1 MFFLKISFFFTVLTL
16 TTACGTYN
24 VFEAL
29 EKEKPKNLKQ
39 AAIFLE
45 EGNPAKAKEVILSQI
60 PQPAQLVLQNSSPEV
75 ETFEY
80 SQELAT
86 SMVGVE
92 NGGQIL
98 SMYAMA
104 EAQTTN
110 VNALNILVDIAQ
122 IDADLK
128 SGASLMLLDQ
138 ASDEAA
144 IATFGP
150 AMPPRCYED
159 ATEVNSSLDKAIAI
173 LLATSILAGF
183 DTEDIENKARELRA
197 SLLKEDLFN
206 AAIYSQVNVIC
217 PVLEFDKDKDRKISE
232 EEAAAISD
240 ERAEDL
246 YQRINEAI
254 NFVQAMVDKTP
265 GNENLDKALS
275 RMKSYLEK
283 IDSLDEVLSIGDKI
297 RAFLVSQSK

>member
-1 MFFLKISFFFTVLTL
+1 MISKITIILLLFSSVV
-16 TTACGTYN
+16 ACGTYN
-24 VFEAL
+24 VFTTL
-29 EKEKPKNLKQ
+29 EKEKPQNLRQ
-39 AAIFLE
+39 AALLLE
-45 EGNPAKAKEVILSQI
+45 EGNPVKAKEVILSQI
-60 PQPAQLVLQNSSPEV
+60 PQPAQLVLQESSPSDN
-75 ETFEY
+75 TFDY
-80 SQELAT
+80 SQELAAT
-86 SMVGVE
+86 MTGVE

-104 EAQTTN
+104 EAQTSN

-122 IDADLK
+122 VDADLK
-128 SGASLMLLDQ
+128 SGASLNLTDQ

-159 ATEVNSSLDKAIAI
+159 AMSVNQSLDKAIAI

-197 SLLKEDLFN
+197 SLLKEDLFS
-206 AAIYSQVNVIC
+206 AAIYTQVNVIC
-217 PVLEFDKDKDRKISE
+217 PVLEFDTDKDKKISE

-246 YQRINEAI
+246 YNRINEAI
-254 NFVQAMVDKTP
+254 SFVQAMVDKTP
-265 GNENLDKALS
+265 GNENLEKALS
-275 RMKSYLEK
+275 RMQSYLEK
-283 IDSLDEVLSIGDKI
+283 IDSLDESLSIGDKI
-297 RAFLVSQSK
+297 RGFLVSQSK

>member
-1 MFFLKISFFFTVLTL
+1 MLRIKISLIFVFFASV
-16 TTACGTYN
+16 TACGTYN
-24 VFEAL
+24 VFEDL
-29 EKEKPKNLKQ
+29 EQENPQNLKQ
-39 AAIFLE
+39 AALLLE
-45 EGNPAKAKEVILSQI
+45 EGNPSKAKEVILSQI
-60 PQPAQLVLQNSSPEV
+60 PQPAQLVLQTESPNV

-92 NGGQIL
+92 SGGQIL

-104 EAQTTN
+104 EAQTSN

-122 IDADLK
+122 IDANLK
-128 SGASLMLLDQ
+128 SGATLRLLDQ
-138 ASDEAA
+138 ASDDAA

-159 ATEVNSSLDKAIAI
+159 AIEINQSLDKAIAI
-173 LLATSILAGF
+173 LIATSILAGF
-183 DTEDIENKARELRA
+183 DTADIENKARELRA

-206 AAIYSQVNVIC
+206 AAIFSQVNVIC
-217 PVLEFDKDKDRKISE
+217 PVLEFDRDKDKKISA
-232 EEAAAISD
+232 EEATEISD

-246 YQRINEAI
+246 YNRINEAI

-283 IDSLDEVLSIGDKI
+283 IDSLDDSLSTGDKI
-297 RAFLVSQSK
+297 RGFLVSQSQ